1 MRGRGKARRRRTTR
15 RGRWWSSGR
24 AGLSSEG
31 VGAAG
36 AAVMAV
42 FNEKHCSR
50 PALVLSCIGKRPPPA
65 ADVLP
70 ELFGGGGGVPLSYS
84 HSR

>member
-1 MRGRGKARRRRTTR
+1 
-15 RGRWWSSGR
+15 
-24 AGLSSEG
+24 
-31 VGAAG
+31 
-36 AAVMAV
+36 MAV

-70 ELFGGGGGVPLSYS
+70 ELFGGGGGGAFELFPQPMNSIVAVSLLALADRKLWSGCC
-84 HSR
+84 H